1 MSLEIIDS
9 ESDKR
14 ANDVLE
20 VNGAHGCIYA
30 TGIYRN
36 GGHFIR
42 ETYLVGRSNKS
53 RAKVGGLWNV
63 SLEKCILDFKLT

>member
-20 VNGAHGCIYA
+20 VNGVHDCIYA
-30 TGIYRN
+30 TGVYRN
-36 GGHFIR
+36 GDHFIR
-42 ETYLVGRSNKS
+42 ETYLVGGSNKS
-53 RAKVGGLWNV
+53 RAKA
-63 SLEKCILDFKLT
+63 KKLLPQINFPKYR